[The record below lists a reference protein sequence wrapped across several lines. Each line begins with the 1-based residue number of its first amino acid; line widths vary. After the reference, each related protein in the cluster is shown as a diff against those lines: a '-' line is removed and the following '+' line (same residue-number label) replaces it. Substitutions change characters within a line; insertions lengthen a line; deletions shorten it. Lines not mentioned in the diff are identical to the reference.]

1 VALLSSSAAPSGD
14 RTNVIARFNIE
25 AEELVRGSGHP
36 WTIVRPNAFMSNA
49 LRWKPRLDRGDLV
62 RGPWGH
68 SGRDDR
74 SRGRRRDHR
83 DRPDPGRPRRRHAG
97 DFASP

>member
-62 RGPWGH
+62 RGPWGTF
-68 SGRDDR
+68 R
-74 SRGRRRDHR
+74 SRRSI
-83 DRPDPGRPRRRHAG
+83 PRTSARSSR
-97 DFASP
+97 SP